1 MSEFQFASFLSA
13 TLLSALSFPC
23 PRRLCSLIL
32 LSTCLLMFSRYFWS
46 VVPIA
51 SSFKLRKTR
60 SAIIIRNLPGGGV
73 SEFESA

>member
-23 PRRLCSLIL
+23 PRHLCSLIL

-51 SSFKLRKTR
+51 LGFGRREVPSLFRTYR
-60 SAIIIRNLPGGGV
+60 GWCIRIRIR
-73 SEFESA
+73 